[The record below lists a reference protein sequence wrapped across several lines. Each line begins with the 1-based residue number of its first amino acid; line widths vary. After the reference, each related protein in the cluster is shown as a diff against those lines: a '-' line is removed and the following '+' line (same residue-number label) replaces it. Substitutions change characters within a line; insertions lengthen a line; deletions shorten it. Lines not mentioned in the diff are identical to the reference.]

1 MIDLDGFKEVNDT
14 QGHAAGDIVLKAAG
28 DRLKERIGPLGT
40 VAEGVEREDQRQRLR
55 ELGCESAQ
63 GYLFGRPMTGP
74 RIMEI
79 MNGAQ
84 HEGLA
89 RWPHFP
95 ARLADVADETVV
107 NRA

>member
-55 ELGCESAQ
+55 S
-63 GYLFGRPMTGP
+63 
-74 RIMEI
+74 
-79 MNGAQ
+79 
-84 HEGLA
+84 
-89 RWPHFP
+89 
-95 ARLADVADETVV
+95 
-107 NRA
+107 